1 MKLNPTTKPTGSP
14 TVSTIILVEGIF
26 GEKRIFT
33 DMSIACEYAAYHGH
47 TITVKKLD
55 KSK

>member
-26 GEKRIFT
+26 GEKRVFT
-33 DMSIACEYAAYHGH
+33 DMTIACEYAAYHGH
-47 TITVKKLD
+47 TISVKKLD